1 MDRLL
6 QDVRY
11 ALRSFAKTP
20 GFTIVVLMTLGIGI
34 GVNST
39 VFGFVNAL
47 LLRPAPG
54 LRDAGRVVSVFTSDF
69 SSGLYG
75 SSSYPDYESIKTAT
89 TAFEALAAFNE
100 GGVTLV
106 RLGRGAT
113 DRYRRAARG
122 RRNRHDR
129 DLHTCRSRA
138 AHQSDCSA
146 ARGLM
151 PASLRPGAA
160 G

>member
-6 QDVRY
+6 QDLRY

-75 SSSYPDYESIKTAT
+75 SSSYPDYESIKNAT

-113 DRYRRAARG
+113 DRVSP
-122 RRNRHDR
+122 
-129 DLHTCRSRA
+129 CRSRSA
-138 AHQSDCSA
+138 QSA
-146 ARGLM
+146 
-151 PASLRPGAA
+151 
-160 G
+160 